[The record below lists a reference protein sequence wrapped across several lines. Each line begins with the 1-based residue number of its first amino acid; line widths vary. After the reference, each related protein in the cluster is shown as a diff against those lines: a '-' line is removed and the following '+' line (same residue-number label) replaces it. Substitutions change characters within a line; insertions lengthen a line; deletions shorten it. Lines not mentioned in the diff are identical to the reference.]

1 MNYKEQVSQEE
12 REHDLAE
19 VRDAYR
25 AASERQRSLM
35 AEYML
40 AMARAR
46 RAAAALGAEVIGVDA
61 PARPGAAQGG
71 ASA

>member
-12 REHDLAE
+12 REHDLSE

-61 PARPGAAQGG
+61 PTQTGAGG

>member
-46 RAAAALGAEVIGVDA
+46 RAAAALGAEVIGADA
-61 PARPGAAQGG
+61 PTQTGAGG